1 MWHYMGTD
9 VAVYWGRWESWDE
22 WEVGI
27 DVALYGDRCVSIW
40 VWI

>member
-1 MWHYMGTD
+1 MCQYMSMD

-27 DVALYGDRCVSIW
+27 DVSVYGY
-40 VWI
+40 